1 MPQQLLPRALR
12 DAHART
18 LTAHTEHI
26 SGALR
31 PGRPVSAAPPTR
43 PPLLSQMDVCV
54 AYEFSRD
61 KSICEMHTTQIDHVL
76 PVSGSVCMAKAQ
88 LLS

>member
-1 MPQQLLPRALR
+1 
-12 DAHART
+12 
-18 LTAHTEHI
+18 
-26 SGALR
+26 
-31 PGRPVSAAPPTR
+31 
-43 PPLLSQMDVCV
+43 MDVCV